1 MYVLMSLKT
10 TLSKH
15 SCGLSFTGLKM
26 MVDKDAERE
35 NDGEAMMSHWRI
47 NMISFHNNHN
57 KYLILEHRLLSGKEH
72 YKVCNTDVPLSTYLL
87 KTPNHDSH
95 IYQVL

>member
-1 MYVLMSLKT
+1 
-10 TLSKH
+10 
-15 SCGLSFTGLKM
+15 M

-47 NMISFHNNHN
+47 NMISFHKNNHN
-57 KYLILEHRLLSGKEH
+57 KYLILGHRLLLGNDQ
-72 YKVCNTDVPLSTYLL
+72 YKVYTTDVPRSTYLL
-87 KTPNHDSH
+87 KTPNHDAH